1 MIKVLI
7 ALAFTFPAIHGGE
20 AQAAKT
26 QDVFTDPIRKQLE
39 DQREAEAKKQANQLR
54 EQTKQRLAQE
64 RAAAKA
70 EAERQAAE
78 KAAREKAE
86 AEEKARQAQE
96 AAKLAAQQRQEAQS
110 EDYATQSQASAQGQN
125 TATYS
130 YGQFMTMGVINWG
143 GFKFTWYSQQV
154 LPGGGLNIPG
164 RHTSGGF
171 VRDGEG
177 YIVLAG
183 SAAKGTVYQTPFGS
197 PGKIYDRGT
206 TGNHLDVYTQ

>member
-1 MIKVLI
+1 MVKLLI

-26 QDVFTDPIRKQLE
+26 QDVFTDPLRKQLE
-39 DQREAEAKKQANQLR
+39 DQQEAEAKKQEDQLR

-78 KAAREKAE
+78 KA
-86 AEEKARQAQE
+86 RQSQE
-96 AAKLAAQQRQEAQS
+96 AAKLDAQQRQEAQS
-110 EDYATQSQASAQGQN
+110 EDYATQSQTSRQGQN
-125 TATYS
+125 TATYT

-143 GFKFTWYSQQV
+143 GFKFTYYSQSV

-183 SAAKGTVYQTPFGS
+183 SAAKGTVYNTPFGS

>member
-1 MIKVLI
+1 MVKLLI
-7 ALAFTFPAIHGGE
+7 ALAFTFPAIHGVE

-26 QDVFTDPIRKQLE
+26 QDVFTDPLREKLE
-39 DQREAEAKKQANQLR
+39 DQQEAEAKKQADKLR

-64 RAAAKA
+64 RAAA
-70 EAERQAAE
+70 EAERQEAE

-86 AEEKARQAQE
+86 ADEKARQAQE
-96 AAKLAAQQRQEAQS
+96 AAKSDAQRRQEAQS
-110 EDYATQSQASAQGQN
+110 EDYATQSQTSAQGQN

-143 GFKFTWYSQQV
+143 GFKFTYYSQSV

-183 SAAKGTVYQTPFGS
+183 SAPKGTVYNTPFGS
-197 PGKIYDRGT
+197 HGKIYDRGT